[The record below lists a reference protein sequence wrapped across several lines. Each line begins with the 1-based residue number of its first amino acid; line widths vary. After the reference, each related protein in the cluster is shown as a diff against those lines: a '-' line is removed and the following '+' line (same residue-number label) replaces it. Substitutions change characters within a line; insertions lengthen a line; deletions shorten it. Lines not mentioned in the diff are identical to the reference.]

1 MDLYM
6 NPSDI
11 AEVIGVEAEII
22 ERTLAKKAPAIEP
35 FLQVV
40 SAPPEKAGGAPKA
53 VLQLRIDGLA
63 PLITQLAY
71 NIPTADIIDN
81 LCCQIVHIAHLNET
95 CENLENDIKKH
106 TEKNTQLRET
116 IDSLHAEKAELLT
129 QIANLTEELKQEKA
143 KTWVSHLFKR

>member
-6 NPSDI
+6 NPSAI

-22 ERTLAKKAPAIEP
+22 EQTLAKKAPEIEP

-40 SAPPEKAGGAPKA
+40 SAPPDEAGDEPKA

-63 PLITQLAY
+63 PLITQLAF
-71 NIPTADIIDN
+71 NIPTGDIIDN

-95 CENLENDIKKH
+95 CVNLENDINRL
-106 TEKNTQLRET
+106 TEENTQLRET
-116 IDSLHAEKAELLT
+116 IESVHAEKAELQT
-129 QIANLTEELKQEKA
+129 QIANLTEELKQEKG
-143 KTWVSHLFKR
+143 KTWMSRLFER